1 MSLRDGSRKMSKSDP
16 SDESRV
22 NLGDAPDVIAR
33 KLRAARTDS
42 EPGFSLDAARRP
54 EKTNLLHIFAALSGE
69 APELVAARFAT
80 AQASAFKAA
89 LAELVVEALA
99 PIGAEMKRLRADPA
113 YVDAELARGAETA
126 RAIAQATMWD
136 VRRAAGYD

>member
-1 MSLRDGSRKMSKSDP
+1 MSKSDP

-22 NLGDAPDVIAR
+22 NLGDAPDAIAR

-69 APELVAARFAT
+69 TPELVAARFAT

-113 YVDAELARGAETA
+113 FVDAELARGAETA
-126 RAIAQATMWD
+126 RAIAQATMRD

>member
-1 MSLRDGSRKMSKSDP
+1 MSLRDASKKMSKSDP
-16 SDESRV
+16 ADDSRV
-22 NLGDAPDVIAR
+22 NLGDSADAIAR

-54 EKTNLLHIFAALSGE
+54 EKTNLLCIYAALAGE
-69 APELVAARFAT
+69 APEAAAARFSG

-89 LAELVVEALA
+89 LAELVVERIA
-99 PIGAEMKRLRADPA
+99 PIGREMARLRADPGF
-113 YVDAELARGAETA
+113 VDSVLAAGADRA
-126 RAIAQATMWD
+126 RAVAQATMAD

>member
-1 MSLRDGSRKMSKSDP
+1 MRGCADGACD
-16 SDESRV
+16 
-22 NLGDAPDVIAR
+22 LGH
-33 KLRAARTDS
+33 AARTDS

-69 APELVAARFAT
+69 APEAVAARFAA

-99 PIGAEMKRLRADPA
+99 PIGAEMRRLRADPA
-113 YVDAELARGAETA
+113 FVDAELARGAEAA
-126 RAIAQATMWD
+126 RAIAQATMRD